1 LTSKQR
7 FVIKER
13 KKEKRKEKKKEE
25 RGAAERKKGRSSHD
39 AGRTAGR
46 PRRKASPRKNKGG
59 RSPRPEALR
68 VPGRGT
74 MGPAARAGPGGGRGR
89 RSGFPRA
96 PLPPSPRRH
105 PHLPGK
111 RGPAARRDAIM
122 PAGRGHGA
130 ASPGRAGDPRLAR
143 CSGEEEEKE
152 EKGAAA
158 RHGERRG
165 AAKLLPAVVRPPGA
179 ERGRAPRPPC
189 LRAGIDLVAL
199 ASGSR
204 SRPASTY
211 RCQLAR
217 THTHIPT
224 HPHT

>member
-1 LTSKQR
+1 
-7 FVIKER
+7 
-13 KKEKRKEKKKEE
+13 
-25 RGAAERKKGRSSHD
+25 
-39 AGRTAGR
+39 
-46 PRRKASPRKNKGG
+46 
-59 RSPRPEALR
+59 
-68 VPGRGT
+68 
-74 MGPAARAGPGGGRGR
+74 
-89 RSGFPRA
+89 
-96 PLPPSPRRH
+96 
-105 PHLPGK
+105 
-111 RGPAARRDAIM
+111 M

-217 THTHIPT
+217 THTHIDT
-224 HPHT
+224 HTHRPSLLEMKLTTLTL

>member
-1 LTSKQR
+1 
-7 FVIKER
+7 
-13 KKEKRKEKKKEE
+13 
-25 RGAAERKKGRSSHD
+25 
-39 AGRTAGR
+39 
-46 PRRKASPRKNKGG
+46 
-59 RSPRPEALR
+59 
-68 VPGRGT
+68 
-74 MGPAARAGPGGGRGR
+74 MG
-89 RSGFPRA
+89 

-111 RGPAARRDAIM
+111 RGPAAGRDAIV
-122 PAGRGHGA
+122 PAGRRHGA
-130 ASPGRAGDPRLAR
+130 ASPGRAGDPRPAR
-143 CSGEEEEKE
+143 RSGEEKEKE

-158 RHGERRG
+158 RRGERRR

-211 RCQLAR
+211 RCQGAR
-217 THTHIPT
+217 THTRT
-224 HPHT
+224 HTHTDTHTHERARTGPARDPLQITAPAEQGSGPARSAAHAQPRRRAPRRTRCFYPRPGLGLRRFRSAGILGRAEGSR